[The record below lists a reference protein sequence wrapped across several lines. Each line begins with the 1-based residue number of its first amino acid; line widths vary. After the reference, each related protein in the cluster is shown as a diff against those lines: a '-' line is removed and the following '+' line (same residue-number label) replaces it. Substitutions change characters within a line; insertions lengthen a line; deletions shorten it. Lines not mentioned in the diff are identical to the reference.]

1 MVLYHDIFRHPLRLD
16 ELVYLCGKPDEV
28 ARGLAYAVAQNWVQ
42 TGGNWVFRP
51 GRDADCAPRRERSA
65 CAERTWPRAR
75 RAAGLLARLPF
86 VRGVLITGSLSKQSA
101 DPGSDIDFL
110 LLVEPGRVWTV
121 KLALQGFRRGMPELV
136 RESLCTNYIL
146 STDNLAIPRRN
157 LYTAVELATA
167 IPMHGPGACV
177 ALLQAN
183 VWANAFVPGYSASQ
197 SRAEWAAELPKS
209 RLRTSAETAIPPQV
223 EARAQSF
230 VTSFWDR
237 RYFWLSETDRQRRFQ
252 RGPGVATNHLH
263 DFSGYVESEYASR
276 MAELGVPRP

>member
-1 MVLYHDIFRHPLRLD
+1 MVLYHDIFRHPLRVD
-16 ELVYLCGKPDEV
+16 ELAYLCGKPDEISR
-28 ARGLAYAVAQNWVQ
+28 AIGYAITQKWVQ
-42 TGGNWVFRP
+42 SRDNWVFRP
-51 GRDADCAPRRERSA
+51 GRDGDCGPRRERSA

-75 RAAGLLARLPF
+75 RAAGLLARIPF

-121 KLALQGFRRGMPELV
+121 KLALQSFRRVMPELV

-146 STDNLAIPRRN
+146 STDNLVIPRRT

-167 IPMHGPGACV
+167 IPMHGPRACIE
-177 ALLQAN
+177 LLEAN
-183 VWANAFVPGYSASQ
+183 LWVMQFVPGYLASVR
-197 SRAEWAAELPKS
+197 RAEWAAALPGS
-209 RLRTSAETAIPPQV
+209 RLRATAEASIPFGV
-223 EARAQSF
+223 EASAQSL

-237 RYFWLSETDRQRRFQ
+237 RYFWLSEVERQRRFQ

-276 MAELGVPRP
+276 MAEFGVPHP